1 MMMIRK
7 MPRRM
12 DDLTATG
19 GTCLMHS
26 TYIFALY
33 SMSTGSLGWKDGCE
47 CSFLGRGFHLL
58 AGIYIA

>member
-33 SMSTGSLGWKDGCE
+33 SISSRGLGWKDGYV
-47 CSFLGRGFHLL
+47 FFWGRGFHLL